1 MRPSV
6 PFTLLLGAV
15 AGLSLPAAPALRPTV
30 DPVCGAPRLT
40 LSATSETEGFELLGS
55 DSLAAGAVWEGLA
68 RLAPG
73 THERIWFDPDVSKLG
88 RRFYRLESRPPLL
101 PPPTDNFVLVDQ
113 AGRRR
118 EFLREGD
125 ARAVVLV
132 FTDNA
137 HLAET
142 WQAVRPLEQRFG
154 TNDVRFW
161 LVNPADTRAAI
172 AAAAP
177 AAGVTA
183 PVLHDAAQ
191 LVARTFGAGTVNEV
205 VALDR
210 TFAEAFYGGALETR
224 CTEPGGPSQAHLA
237 EALEE
242 FLSGKAVSVPRVRNH
257 HASLGLPPRTVPDFR
272 TEIAPLLQAKC
283 VNCHRPG
290 DIGSFAMTNHAVI
303 AERAGSI
310 RRNVLEGSMPPW
322 HADPGHGTFAN
333 DFSLT
338 PAQAAQLVAWLDAGA
353 PKGEAGD
360 PLAETPPPPP
370 AEWPL
375 GTPDRVVSIPTQTLP
390 ATGEIP
396 YRYLLV
402 ANPFPEDV
410 WLRAAAVKPGNRE
423 VVHHCL
429 VFVARNISEFLQVQ
443 GGLGGFFAGYVPGME
458 QVAFPEG
465 TGKLLRKGS
474 FIVFQMHY
482 TPSGKPATDTTQ
494 LGFYRAATPPPRE
507 LLTTAAYD
515 TGFRI
520 PPGVR
525 DHQVVAE
532 TAITRDSLLYELS
545 PHMHYRGSRM
555 RFEALYPDGTAET
568 LLNVPGYD
576 FAWQALYRLNA
587 PKRLPAGTRIRVTGG
602 FDNSEWNPWN
612 PSPLSTVVF
621 GEQTDDEMLIGY
633 LNIAAE

>member
-1 MRPSV
+1 MRLSASLALSAGV
-6 PFTLLLGAV
+6 LTALTAGAV
-15 AGLSLPAAPALRPTV
+15 PALRPV
-30 DPVCGAPRLT
+30 ADPVCGAPRLA
-40 LSATSETEGFELLGS
+40 LSAASDTEGFELLGS
-55 DSLAAGAVWEGLA
+55 DSLEAGAVWEGLV

-73 THERIWFDPDVSKLG
+73 THERVWFDPDVSKLG

-101 PPPTDNFVLVDQ
+101 PPPTDNFALVDQ

-137 HLAET
+137 HLEET

-177 AAGVTA
+177 ATGVTA
-183 PVLHDAAQ
+183 PLLHDAAQ

-210 TFAEAFYGGALETR
+210 TYAEPFYRGALETR
-224 CTEPGGPSQAHLA
+224 CIEPGGTSQAHLA
-237 EALEE
+237 EALDE
-242 FLSGKAVSVPRVRNH
+242 FLSGKPVSVQQVRNH
-257 HASLGLPPRTVPDFR
+257 QASLGLGPLPVPGFRTV
-272 TEIAPLLQAKC
+272 IAPLLQAKC
-283 VNCHRPG
+283 VTCHRPG
-290 DIGSFAMTNHAVI
+290 DIGSFAMTNHAAV
-303 AERAGSI
+303 AERAASI

-353 PKGEAGD
+353 PKEDAGD
-360 PLAETPPPPP
+360 PLVESPPPPP
-370 AEWPL
+370 PEWPL
-375 GTPDRVVSIPTQTLP
+375 GTPDKVVSIPSQSLP

-402 ANPFPEDV
+402 ANPFNEDV
-410 WLRAAAVKPGNRE
+410 WLRAASVKPGNRE

-429 VFVARNISEFLQVQ
+429 VFVARNITEFLQVQ

-458 QVAFPEG
+458 QVAFPAG

-482 TPSGKPATDTTQ
+482 TPSGKAATDTTQ
-494 LGFYRAATPPPRE
+494 LGFYVAPAPPPRE
-507 LLTTAAYD
+507 LVTTAAYD
-515 TGFRI
+515 TAFRI

-532 TAITRDSLLYELS
+532 AAITRDSLLYELS

-576 FAWQALYRLNA
+576 FAWQALYRLTE
-587 PKRLPAGTRIRVTGG
+587 PKRLPAGTRVRITGG

-612 PSPLSTVVF
+612 PSPASTVLF
-621 GEQTDDEMLIGY
+621 GEQTDEEMLIGY
-633 LNIAAE
+633 LNVAAE